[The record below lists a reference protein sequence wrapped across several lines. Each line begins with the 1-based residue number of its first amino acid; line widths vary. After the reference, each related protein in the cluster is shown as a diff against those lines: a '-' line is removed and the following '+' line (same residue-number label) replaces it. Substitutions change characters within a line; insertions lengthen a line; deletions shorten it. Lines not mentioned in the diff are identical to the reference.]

1 MHVDRE
7 QFLDQGYLILRNV
20 IAPHKLD
27 EVRTSYEA
35 LVEKQ
40 KVVWARDRGPDDPPG
55 GLWETHQQ
63 PRLNLESP
71 GLVDR
76 STRSA
81 VEVWLQETTL
91 GVARQLLALPEATVF
106 LMSMMCSPVRD
117 HGPDRWHRDVHPI
130 DMAPLR
136 SLQMDVMENGPRY
149 VQWNIALYDD
159 NVLWI
164 VPGSHRRVNTDEEN
178 RHLLE
183 NERIPL
189 PGGIPVELE
198 SGDGVV
204 YINYLLHWGSRYS
217 PELRRT
223 IHGGHAIYSRYPDLS
238 FTESLAPSA
247 REAFEGWARR
257 SAKFEDITESALRA
271 VINKDASDYHAQ
283 IERLQ
288 PGAGE
293 KGKMVLTI
301 HLCKAAQHIRVTKMT
316 EPELQG
322 VPERIRQWA
331 FHQQLP
337 VTLNWGVQF
346 RDRFSPEEAA
356 VLWERF
362 RTLDAKLK
370 GDEEEFYP
378 GFQSGPMR
386 YYFNEMAPGF
396 GVEEF
401 IASWDESFVAPAAT
415 V

>member
-1 MHVDRE
+1 MRVDRE

-55 GLWETHQQ
+55 GLWETHKQ
-63 PRLNLESP
+63 PRLSLESP

-76 STRSA
+76 STGSA
-81 VEVWLQETTL
+81 VEVWLQESTL
-91 GVARQLLALPEATVF
+91 GVAQQLLCLPDAMVS

-149 VQWNIALYDD
+149 VQWNIPLYDD

-164 VPGSHRRVNTDEEN
+164 VAGSHRRVNTDEEN

-217 PELRRT
+217 PKLRRT
-223 IHGGHAIYSRYPDLS
+223 IHGGHAIYSRYGDLS
-238 FTESLAPSA
+238 FTESLSPSA
-247 REAFEGWARR
+247 REAFEDWAQRT
-257 SAKFEDITESALRA
+257 ANIEDITESALRA

-301 HLCKAAQHIRVTKMT
+301 HLCKAAQHIHILKRPDFHSL
-316 EPELQG
+316 PED
-322 VPERIRQWA
+322 VRRQA
-331 FHQQLP
+331 SNLLP
-337 VTLNWGVQF
+337 NTLGPQF
-346 RDRFSPEEAA
+346 TGRFSQGESD

-378 GFQSGPMR
+378 GFQSGPLR

-396 GVEEF
+396 GIEEF
-401 IASWDESFVAPAAT
+401 IASWDESAHGS
-415 V
+415 